1 MSFSI
6 PTTSKPSPMKWST
19 ASEPIRP
26 PAPVMIATGM
36 RSVAP
41 SGLGI
46 DLKRLGNA
54 LLVGGNPVVDVGQHL
69 LGAAPRSP
77 LVQAEE
83 SRAVGQVYRDVP
95 LARLLHRR
103 DRHLVAGQPL
113 ADRGR
118 LAQREAAL
126 AATADVHS
134 APVPVLGVE
143 QLTLDQVDQV
153 LDVEE
158 VPYLLAMPPEPD
170 VAEWVAEAVGEHPV
184 GEHPLV
190 DLAHLPGPGNDAAA
204 VDHRRHAEA
213 LAVLLDQQLGRELGG
228 AVERPRALEREVLGD
243 ALRTHPPHRLLAGD
257 LEAGLGLL
265 QVQLHLRRNRVDAT
279 GREEDHEGAVAPSQL
294 QAVIG
299 ASEVGLDEVAGVA

>member
-1 MSFSI
+1 MTSAASRMSTFSHLKLACSSPSRGVTGEVEDSGPKKRARMSFSI

-83 SRAVGQVYRDVP
+83 SRAVRQVYRHVP

-103 DRHLVAGQPL
+103 DRHLVAGQPP
-113 ADRGR
+113 ADLGR

-126 AATADVHS
+126 AAAADVHRT
-134 APVPVLGVE
+134 PVPGVGIE
-143 QLTLDQVDQV
+143 QLALDQVDQV
-153 LDVEE
+153 LDMEE
-158 VPYLLAMPPEPD
+158 IAHLLAMPSEAD
-170 VAEWVAEAVGEHPV
+170 VAERVAEVVGEHPV

-190 DLAHLPGPGNDAAA
+190 DLPHLPGAGDDAAT
-204 VDHRRHAEA
+204 VDHRGDAEP
-213 LAVLLDQQLGRELGG
+213 LAVLLDQHLGG
-228 AVERPRALEREVLGD
+228 E
-243 ALRTHPPHRLLAGD
+243 
-257 LEAGLGLL
+257 
-265 QVQLHLRRNRVDAT
+265 
-279 GREEDHEGAVAPSQL
+279 
-294 QAVIG
+294 
-299 ASEVGLDEVAGVA
+299 